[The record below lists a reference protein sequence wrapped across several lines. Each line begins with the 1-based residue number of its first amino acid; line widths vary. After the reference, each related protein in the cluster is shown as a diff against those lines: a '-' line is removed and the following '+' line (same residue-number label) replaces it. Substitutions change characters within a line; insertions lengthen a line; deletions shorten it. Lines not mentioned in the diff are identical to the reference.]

1 MKQPPTL
8 IKKIIETN
16 PCYADLLERQG
27 KVYTFLN
34 PVSYLEALK
43 HKDIFEKM
51 DGIFCD
57 GKILARSI
65 CLFYHKRVD
74 RCSFDMTSLASEF
87 FRYSEIHNKNIY
99 FVASKQEE
107 LDRAMRIL
115 GKVYPDLNIAGT
127 RNGYFRD
134 NQELNDEVQKIVS
147 LNPDYVICG
156 MGVVLQEQFLVL
168 LKSAGFKGIAF
179 TCGGFVSQ
187 ASRSSLNYYPRFFDK
202 LNIRFVYRIIKE
214 KHTRRRYLYA
224 LFVFPVKFVWEWMKM
239 HGKEKFVYGGK

>member
-1 MKQPPTL
+1 MMRAPAL
-8 IKKIIETN
+8 INKIIETN
-16 PCYADLLERQG
+16 PCYADLLESQG
-27 KVYTFLN
+27 KIYTFLN

-43 HKDIFEKM
+43 NKELFEKF
-51 DGIFCD
+51 DGIFSD

-87 FRYSEIHNKNIY
+87 FRYSELHNKSIY

-115 GKVYPDLNIAGT
+115 GKVYPKLNLAGA
-127 RNGYFRD
+127 RNGFFRND
-134 NQELNDEVQKIVS
+134 QERDDEIKKIVS

-156 MGVVLQEQFLVL
+156 MGIFLQEKFLVC
-168 LKSAGFKGIAF
+168 LKSAGFKGIGF

-187 ASRSSLNYYPRFFDK
+187 ASKASLNYYPRFFDK
-202 LNIRFVYRIIKE
+202 LNIRFMYRFLKE
-214 KHTRRRYLYA
+214 KHTRKRYLHA
-224 LFVFPVKFVWEWMKM
+224 LFIFPIKFVGEWMKM

>member
-1 MKQPPTL
+1 MVNGMNLPPL
-8 IKKIIETN
+8 IKKIIATN
-16 PCYADLLERQG
+16 PCYADLLECQG
-27 KVYTFLN
+27 KIYTFLN

-43 HKDIFEKM
+43 HKEIFEKM

-57 GKILARSI
+57 GKILAKSI

-87 FRYSEIHNKNIY
+87 FRYSEIHSKKIY
-99 FVASKQEE
+99 FVASKQKE
-107 LDRAMRIL
+107 LERAMRIL
-115 GKVYPDLNIAGT
+115 GKVYPNLNIVGA

-134 NQELNDEVQKIVS
+134 DQELNDEVHKIVS

-156 MGVVLQEQFLVL
+156 MGVVLQEKFLVL

-187 ASRSSLNYYPRFFDK
+187 ASKSSLNYYPRFFDK
-202 LNIRFVYRIIKE
+202 LNIRFVYRVIKE
-214 KHTRRRYLYA
+214 KHTRKRYLHA
-224 LFVFPVKFVWEWMKM
+224 LFLFPIKFVGEWMKT
-239 HGKEKFVYGGK
+239 